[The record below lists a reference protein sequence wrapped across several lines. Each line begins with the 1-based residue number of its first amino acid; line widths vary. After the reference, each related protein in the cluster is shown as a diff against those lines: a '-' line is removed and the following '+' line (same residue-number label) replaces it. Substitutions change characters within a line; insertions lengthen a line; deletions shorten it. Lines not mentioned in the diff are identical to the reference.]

1 MAFLADNC
9 TFCELTGDVLANCRP
24 FSCGNDDLDDF
35 FANDATRYAHFL
47 MGKTY
52 CFRLNSDP
60 SKLVCALTLSNDS
73 IRIYDLPRGRRDHMR
88 SLTHHEKPLRR
99 YPGVLIGRLG
109 VGSEF
114 AGIGI
119 GNETLDFVKG
129 WFYSSDNKTGCRFII
144 VDAVNEPHVISFY
157 QKNGFVP
164 LFSSEEQEFLY
175 TGGRKGEPIT
185 LDTRLMYFDLL
196 GMQTSAAQPPPPIV

>member
-1 MAFLADNC
+1 MAFLAENC
-9 TFCELTGDVLANCRP
+9 TFCELTDEILSACHP

-35 FANDATRYAHFL
+35 FSNDATRYAHFL

-88 SLTHHEKPLRR
+88 SLTHHEKQLRR

-109 VGSEF
+109 VSNEF
-114 AGIGI
+114 SGKGIGS
-119 GNETLDFVKG
+119 ETLDFIKG
-129 WFYSSDNKTGCRFII
+129 WFYSTDNKTGCRFVI
-144 VDAVNEPHVISFY
+144 VDAVNDPQVISFY
-157 QKNGFVP
+157 RKNGFTP
-164 LFSSEEQEFLY
+164 LFSTEEQEFLY
-175 TGGRKGEPIT
+175 TGGQKGEPVS
-185 LDTRLMYFDLL
+185 LNTRLMYFDLL
-196 GMQTSAAQPPPPIV
+196 SMRTMIETPTKGS

>member
-9 TFCELTGDVLANCRP
+9 TFCELTSDVLADCRP

-35 FANDATRYAHFL
+35 FANDATRYSHFL

-52 CFRLNSDP
+52 CFRLNADA
-60 SKLVCALTLSNDS
+60 SKLVCAFTLSNDS
-73 IRIYDLPRGRRDHMR
+73 IRIYDLPRSRRDHMR
-88 SLTHHEKPLRR
+88 RLTHHEKPLRR

-114 AGIGI
+114 AGRGI
-119 GNETLDFVKG
+119 GSE
-129 WFYSSDNKTGCRFII
+129 NKTGCRFII
-144 VDAVNEPHVISFY
+144 VDAVNEPHVVAFY

-175 TGGRKGEPIT
+175 TGGKKGESVA

-196 GMQTSAAQPPPPIV
+196 GMRTATMSSPMAAT